1 MITSIMRFFIVI
13 AVIVAIFALPSCARV
28 QKKEQQV
35 TMMDC
40 LLKDETPNGKRVIMT
55 KQMNRAEIEN
65 AIEGFIKLNEE
76 NGSSIARPT
85 VEPKDNDT
93 FLISFPT
100 STTYDLFCYWV
111 NYFVYSNRE
120 KRYNNHVTGWYEVGA
135 EAKGVWTPFANQ
147 TWMFYIPATDTEY
160 DNVYI
165 TTESGTCYKQEF
177 SQKAHLVQQK
187 TVHRDYSDMP

>member
-1 MITSIMRFFIVI
+1 MRFFLII
-13 AVIVAIFALPSCARV
+13 TVIVAIFALLACGRV

-35 TMMDC
+35 TMMNC

-55 KQMNRAEIEN
+55 RQMNIAEIEN
-65 AIEGFIKLNEE
+65 AIVGFIKLNEE
-76 NGSSIARPT
+76 NGSSIARPK
-85 VEPKDNDT
+85 VKPKDNDT

-147 TWMFYIPATDTEY
+147 TWMFYIPATDTGY

-177 SQKAHLVQQK
+177 SQKARLIQQK
-187 TVHRDYSDMP
+187 TVYRDYSDMP

>member
-1 MITSIMRFFIVI
+1 MRFFIVI
-13 AVIVAIFALPSCARV
+13 AGIVAIFALPSCARV

-187 TVHRDYSDMP
+187 TVHRDYSDTP

>member
-1 MITSIMRFFIVI
+1 MRFFIVI

-177 SQKAHLVQQK
+177 SQQAHLVQQK
-187 TVHRDYSDMP
+187 TLHRDYSDTP

>member
-1 MITSIMRFFIVI
+1 MRIFIII
-13 AVIVAIFALPSCARV
+13 AVIVAIFALLSCVRV

-35 TMMDC
+35 TMMNC

-55 KQMNRAEIEN
+55 KHMNRTEIEN
-65 AIEGFIKLNEE
+65 AIVAFIKLNEK
-76 NGSSIARPT
+76 NGSPIARPT
-85 VEPKDNDT
+85 VKPKDNDT
-93 FLISFPT
+93 FLIYFPN

-147 TWMFYIPATDTEY
+147 TWMLYIPETDTEY

-165 TTESGTCYKQEF
+165 TTESGACYKQEF
-177 SQKAHLVQQK
+177 SKKAFLIQQN
-187 TVHRDYSDMP
+187 TVYRDCSDTP